1 MRSLARVCAVVG
13 TLALAACVGTV
24 GGTQQ
29 GAPDA
34 APEQGTPDA
43 PPAATIDVSGKTMD
57 YFTNIALPSATYT
70 TDGMTPAM
78 NGTSGADGSY
88 KLANVPPASS
98 FYVSVSGD
106 PANYY
111 PTRNDAVTVKDVSVM
126 ANLYAVTMNDM
137 KRQYSTV
144 GLTRTTGTGMSIIN
158 LVRNNGTP
166 LEGVKPTD
174 ITLTDSAGKPVTGFM
189 GPYFF
194 GPNGDIQLVATVPV
208 STTYNGSARA
218 AILDLPPGAYT
229 LNVSYLGGT
238 GGGGG
243 GGGTIMTMTVPIMS
257 AADGVTLVSTA
268 NAPAPTAP
276 PGATPLSFATDVYPM
291 LQRAALG
298 GQGCANCHNGTALAG
313 GLAYDG
319 AAGDVYTKIMATP
332 NVVVV
337 ATPATS
343 MLLSMPLYETP
354 PDLHPNATWLTNLDP
369 AYVKIMLWISQ
380 GAKP

>member
-1 MRSLARVCAVVG
+1 
-13 TLALAACVGTV
+13 VGTV

-29 GAPDA
+29 GQPDA
-34 APEQGTPDA
+34 APQQGTPDA

-57 YFTNIALPSATYT
+57 YFTALAMPSATYT

-78 NGTSGADGSY
+78 SGTSGADGSFT
-88 KLANVPPASS
+88 LANVPPASS
-98 FYVSVSGD
+98 FYVLVSGD
-106 PANYY
+106 AANYY
-111 PTRNDAVTVKDVSVM
+111 PTRNDAVTVTDKSVM
-126 ANLYAVTMNDM
+126 TNLYAVTMNDM

-144 GLTRTTGTGMSIIN
+144 GLTRTTGTGMSIIT

-174 ITLTDSAGKPVTGFM
+174 ITLTDAAGKPVVGFQ

-194 GPNGDIQLVATVPV
+194 GPNGDIMTIATLAV
-208 STTYNGSARA
+208 STAYNGSART
-218 AILDLPPGAYT
+218 AILDLPPGSYT
-229 LNVSYLGGT
+229 LNVSYPNAA
-238 GGGGG
+238 
-243 GGGTIMTMTVPIMS
+243 GTIMTMTVPIMS
-257 AADGVTLVSTA
+257 AADSVTLLSTA
-268 NAPAPTAP
+268 HAVAPGAGTGGG
-276 PGATPLSFATDVYPM
+276 GATPLSFATDVYPM

-298 GQGCANCHNGTALAG
+298 GQGCANCHNATALAG

-319 AAGDVYTKIMATP
+319 PAATVYSKIMATP

-369 AYVKIMLWISQ
+369 AYVKIMKWISQ

>member
-1 MRSLARVCAVVG
+1 MRSLAQVCAVVG
-13 TLALAACVGTV
+13 SLALAACVGTV

-29 GAPDA
+29 GQPDA
-34 APEQGTPDA
+34 APQQGTPDA

-57 YFTNIALPSATYT
+57 YFTALAMPSATYT

-78 NGTSGADGSY
+78 NGTSGADGSFT
-88 KLANVPPASS
+88 LANVPPASS
-98 FYVSVSGD
+98 FYVLVSGD
-106 PANYY
+106 PAIYY
-111 PTRNDAVTVKDVSVM
+111 PTRNDAVTVTDKSVM

-158 LVRNNGTP
+158 LVRNNGMP
-166 LEGVKPTD
+166 LTGVKPTD
-174 ITLTDSAGKPVTGFM
+174 ITITDAAAKPVTGFM

-194 GPNGDIQLVATVPV
+194 GPNGDIVTIATLGV
-208 STTYNGSARA
+208 STTYNGTARA
-218 AILDLPPGAYT
+218 AILDLPPGSYK
-229 LNVSYLGGT
+229 LNVSYTSGA
-238 GGGGG
+238 
-243 GGGTIMTMTVPIMS
+243 GTIMTMTVPLMS
-257 AADGVTLVSTA
+257 AADGVSLVSTA
-268 NAPAPTAP
+268 NAAAPAAP

-298 GQGCANCHNGTALAG
+298 GQGCANCHNATELAG

-319 AAGDVYTKIMATP
+319 PAATVYSKIMATP

-369 AYVKIMLWISQ
+369 AYVKIMTWISQ

>member
-1 MRSLARVCAVVG
+1 MRSLAHVCAVVG

-29 GAPDA
+29 QGAPDA
-34 APEQGTPDA
+34 APQQGTPDA
-43 PPAATIDVSGKTMD
+43 APAATIDVSGKTMD
-57 YFTNIALPSATYT
+57 YFTNLALPSATYT

-88 KLANVPPASS
+88 ALVNVPPASS
-98 FYVSVSGD
+98 FYVMVSGD

-111 PTRNDAVTVKDVSVM
+111 PTRNDALTVKDTSVM

-174 ITLTDSAGKPVTGFM
+174 ITLTDAAGKAVTGFQ

-229 LNVSYLGGT
+229 LNVSYTSGA
-238 GGGGG
+238 
-243 GGGTIMTMTVPIMS
+243 GTIMTMTVPLMS
-257 AADGVTLVSTA
+257 AADGVTLVSTT
-268 NAPAPTAP
+268 NAAAPTAP
-276 PGATPLSFATDVYPM
+276 PGATPLSFATDIYPM

-298 GQGCANCHNGTALAG
+298 GQGCANCHNGTMLAG

-319 AAGDVYTKIMATP
+319 PAATVYTKLMATP

-343 MLLSMPLYETP
+343 LLLSMPLYETP